1 MQIDKN
7 GEEIRKNISYILQ
20 LIDSTIVM
28 ASSLTN
34 LVTNLSGGLYRI
46 KCKSGHHNKN
56 VKHVKLN
63 ISIVAVFV
71 NTQILKMI
79 K

>member
-1 MQIDKN
+1 
-7 GEEIRKNISYILQ
+7 
-20 LIDSTIVM
+20 M

-34 LVTNLSGGLYRI
+34 LVTNLSGGLHRI

-56 VKHVKLN
+56 VKHVKFN
-63 ISIVAVFV
+63 ISIVAVFL